1 MQYPSLFLL
10 LLFSTTSQ
18 GSPLTKGLRH
28 PEGSGELHQPEE
40 VVVLQ
45 PEELSQIE
53 ELQPSE
59 LLVVLEPEDVQPEEQ
74 LQSEELCK
82 DRTLHEFFRLKVV
95 FNFYRTEVYL
105 GSDLWVRV
113 SLTD

>member
-1 MQYPSLFLL
+1 MEHHSLFLL

-18 GSPLTKGLRH
+18 GSPLSKSLTKGLRH
-28 PEGSGELHQPEE
+28 PEGSGELLQLEE

-45 PEELSQIE
+45 PEELGQIE

-95 FNFYRTEVYL
+95 FNF
-105 GSDLWVRV
+105 
-113 SLTD
+113 